1 MSFEWKKYTIADV
14 SKKVITGK
22 TPPGTLDKYFG
33 GEVLFVTPT
42 DMGDNKYIELT
53 QRTLS
58 DEGKAKL
65 AKQKFECGIVVS
77 CIGWQMGKAA
87 IVRNTAVTNQQIN
100 TIIPNG
106 DLIDVDFLYYTLS
119 EKRTE
124 IFNLG
129 ATATRTP
136 ILKKSLFEKIEFHA
150 PKLEQQKKIG
160 NVLSSLDAK
169 IINNKKI
176 NQTLEQMAQALFK
189 SWFVD
194 FEPVKAKMAVR
205 EAGGSQEDATRAAM
219 TAISGKDADALAVY
233 EREHPEQYAEL
244 KTTAE
249 LFPSAMQESSLGKVP
264 YDWFVQPLSSV
275 LNVLETGG
283 RPKGGVSAYSEG
295 IPSVGAENVI
305 GVGKYNFDKEKYI
318 PLEFFKNLKK
328 GIVSNYD
335 VLLYKD
341 GGKPGEFKP
350 RTSMF
355 GDGFPYSTF
364 AINEH
369 VFRMRSEQL
378 GQFYLYFQ
386 LSDERVLFD
395 LANRGG
401 KAAIPGINQNDVK
414 TLDVIVPQK
423 SILDKFNELASKNI
437 KAMLINA
444 VENTR
449 LSGLRDTLLPKLL
462 SGEIT
467 LPEAEQAVSEAENV

>member
-58 DEGKAKL
+58 DEGEAKL

-136 ILKKSLFEKIEFHA
+136 ILKKSLFERIEFHA

-160 NVLSSLDAK
+160 NILSSLDAK
-169 IINNKKI
+169 IISNKEI

-194 FEPVKAKMAVR
+194 FEPVKAKIAVL
-205 EAGGSQEDATRAAM
+205 ETGGSQEAATLAAM
-219 TAISGKDADALAVY
+219 AAISGKDTDALVVF
-233 EREHPEQYAEL
+233 EREHPEQYTEL
-244 KTTAE
+244 KATAE
-249 LFPSAMQESSLGKVP
+249 LFPSAMQDSELGAVPKGWMSASLGSILEPKKGKNITKKTIEEGDVP
-264 YDWFVQPLSSV
+264 VVAGGLTPAYYHSKCNVTGPVITISASGANAGFVNLYHCDIWASDCSYINKTQTHFVYCFYTFLKIKQEEITHMQQGAAQPHVYPKDLMRLGIV
-275 LNVLETGG
+275 IPTMALWKKLEEILNSIYGQ
-283 RPKGGVSAYSEG
+283 
-295 IPSVGAENVI
+295 I
-305 GVGKYNFDKEKYI
+305 GVH
-318 PLEFFKNLKK
+318 L
-328 GIVSNYD
+328 
-335 VLLYKD
+335 
-341 GGKPGEFKP
+341 
-350 RTSMF
+350 
-355 GDGFPYSTF
+355 
-364 AINEH
+364 
-369 VFRMRSEQL
+369 
-378 GQFYLYFQ
+378 
-386 LSDERVLFD
+386 
-395 LANRGG
+395 
-401 KAAIPGINQNDVK
+401 NQNMY
-414 TLDVIVPQK
+414 LE
-423 SILDKFNELASKNI
+423 S
-437 KAMLINA
+437 
-444 VENTR
+444 
-449 LSGLRDTLLPKLL
+449 LRDTLLPKLI

-467 LPEAEQAVSEAENV
+467 LPEAEQAVSEVENV